1 MYRVIF
7 GRCRTAAA
15 CAPHDFGEQWK
26 KEYPNCAGLPAMG
39 LDIKNGVDLT
49 QSDMLSVILS
59 WIAGGMLLCAT
70 QLNREPVNQHL

>member
-1 MYRVIF
+1 
-7 GRCRTAAA
+7 
-15 CAPHDFGEQWK
+15 
-26 KEYPNCAGLPAMG
+26 MG